1 MGLVDGIRLI
11 GRDDESAQLYD
22 AMTLAAQGQPQVAL
36 VVGDAGIGKTSI
48 VSDLAHR
55 AADLG
60 FVTTTGHCLD
70 IEAAM
75 SFAPA
80 VEALRSLLPDIA
92 GSEDRPHARRMEALL
107 DPNASEPDRIRLLD
121 DLRLTF
127 LEAAA
132 HGPLLLILEDLHWAD
147 RSTQELVSALART
160 AQGRLLLVLTVRSD
174 ELHRRHPFRA
184 ALAELTRLDA
194 ARRIDLGPLNRAD
207 IAALVL
213 ERSGV
218 AGGDETVASL
228 HERSDGNP
236 LYAEELIDADLNA
249 MPEHLSDLLLA
260 RVAKLSSESR
270 SLVRTASVDGSRLDH
285 ELLTT
290 VTGLEPEALEKHL
303 REAID
308 DHVLRQR
315 EYVLE
320 FRHGLLR
327 EAVYDDLLPGERT
340 RTHAAF
346 AEALQSQLDGGGEA
360 SLSRLSRVSF
370 HWSQAHDAS
379 RALAASVRAGLAA
392 LHIGAAEAVT
402 HLDRAVALWDQVT
415 DPESGAGCS
424 KPALLL
430 HLAHAHAENERRDLF
445 EILTREAV
453 AEIGPDTDRLVVSRV
468 YATFARC
475 MRASDDAI
483 DEQEAIRLA
492 LEYAG
497 AAPSP
502 ERARALCSQSSF
514 HHRRGR
520 STPALAFAQEAVQ
533 VAQQADDSETEV
545 EALHFSAIEL
555 QLLGRVGDA
564 VTCEGE
570 GVRTARRAGRLGWA
584 LFATSNLTWFQL
596 VGGGGVA
603 AYEAAIAGIE
613 ESVANAMPGLAVLCG
628 EEAVTW
634 LLWQGRLNDAERLL
648 ARLVRFDADPEACE
662 EMRRRVAI
670 ARGDSEAIAGWLE
683 RVPLFVESGFHHG
696 GDEDD
701 VDDRVTGF
709 LLLGRPEDAR
719 HAAESYL
726 CFVEAG
732 DSPVRH
738 ASAAYSAYRAASALD
753 PKARKALSAHAGR
766 ALAWAGSRLTDDWRT
781 SLHGLRLAVAEAYQL
796 QDHGRSAVTRF
807 REAIAMAEG
816 FGTFLALEPRLLL
829 AEELLTQGQRDEGR
843 ELLSAVWSDARAM
856 GAGEHERRAFRLATR
871 TRVPL
876 PRPAESPGPLARLT
890 PREREVLDLVADGAT
905 NRTIAETLFIAE
917 KTASVHVSNLL
928 AKLGVPNRGAAA
940 ALVHRLN

>member
-1 MGLVDGIRLI
+1 MGSVDGIRLI
-11 GRDDESAQLYD
+11 GRDTESAQLYD
-22 AMTLAAQGQPQVAL
+22 AMTVAAQGQPQVVL
-36 VVGDAGIGKTSI
+36 VVGDAGIGKSSL
-48 VSDLAHR
+48 VNDLALR

-70 IEAAM
+70 IEAAI

-80 VEALRSLLPDIA
+80 VEALRALLPDIA
-92 GSEDRPHARRMEALL
+92 VSEDRPHARRMEALL
-107 DPNASEPDRIRLLD
+107 DPDATEPDRVRMLD
-121 DLRLTF
+121 DLRLTI

-160 AQGRLLLVLTVRSD
+160 AHGRLLLVLTVRSD

-207 IAALVL
+207 IAALAV

-218 AGGDETVASL
+218 AGDDETVASL

-236 LYAEELIDADLNA
+236 LYAEELIDADLHA
-249 MPEHLSDLLLA
+249 VPEHLSDLLLA

-270 SLVRTASVDGSRLDH
+270 RLVRTASVDGSRLDH
-285 ELLTT
+285 ELLTS
-290 VTGLEPEALEKHL
+290 VTGLEPHAIEKHL
-303 REAID
+303 REAVD

-315 EYVLE
+315 ESVLE

-327 EAVYDDLLPGERT
+327 EAVYDDLLPSERT

-346 AEALQSQLDGGGEA
+346 AEALQEQLDGVGEA
-360 SLSRLSRVSF
+360 PLSQLSRVAF
-370 HWSQAHDAS
+370 HWSQAHDAA
-379 RALAASVRAGLAA
+379 RTMAASVRAGLAA
-392 LHIGAAEAVT
+392 LHIGAAESVT
-402 HLDRAVALWDQVT
+402 HLDRAVALWDRVT

-430 HLAHAHAENERRDLF
+430 YLAHAHAENERRDLF

-453 AEIGPDTDRLVVSRV
+453 AEIGPDTDRLVASRV

-475 MRASDDAI
+475 LQTSEDTI

-502 ERARALCSQSSF
+502 ERARALCSQSTF

-520 STPALAFAQEAVQ
+520 STPALTSAREAVQ
-533 VAQQADDSETEV
+533 VAKKAEDSETQV

-555 QLLGRVGDA
+555 QLLGRVSDA
-564 VTCEGE
+564 VTCERE
-570 GVRTARRAGRLGWA
+570 GVRTARKAGRLGWA
-584 LFATSNLTWFQL
+584 LFATSNLTWFQH
-596 VGGGGVA
+596 VGGTGVA
-603 AYEAAIAGIE
+603 AYQAAIAGIE
-613 ESVANAMPGLAVLCG
+613 ESLAHAIPGLAVLCG

-648 ARLVRFDADPEACE
+648 ARLVRLDAEPETCDDI
-662 EMRRRVAI
+662 RHQVAL
-670 ARGDSEAIAGWLE
+670 ARGDSAAITSWLE
-683 RVPLFVESGFHHG
+683 RVPQFVESGFHHS

-701 VDDRVTGF
+701 VDDRVTAS
-709 LLLGRPEDAR
+709 LMLGRPRDASQV
-719 HAAESYL
+719 AESYL
-726 CFVEAG
+726 SFVEAG

-753 PKARKALSAHAGR
+753 PIEREALNAHAAA

-781 SLHGLRLAVAEAYQL
+781 SLHGLRLALAEAYQL
-796 QDHGRSAVTRF
+796 RAHRSSAVSRF
-807 REAIAMAEG
+807 REAIAMAER
-816 FGTFLALEPRLLL
+816 FGAFLALEPRLLL
-829 AEELLTQGQRDEGR
+829 AEELLTQGQRGEGR

-876 PRPAESPGPLARLT
+876 PRPAESSGPLARLT
-890 PREREVLDLVADGAT
+890 PREREVLDLVADGST

-940 ALVHRLN
+940 ALLHRLN